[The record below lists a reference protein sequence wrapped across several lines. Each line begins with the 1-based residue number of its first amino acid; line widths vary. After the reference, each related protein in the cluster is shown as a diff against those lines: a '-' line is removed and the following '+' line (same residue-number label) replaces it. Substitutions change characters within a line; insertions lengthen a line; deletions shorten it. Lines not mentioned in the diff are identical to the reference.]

1 MIYKFKVLSEED
13 DKFFMDIEIESDQ
26 TFYDLH
32 DFIQEELE
40 YDSSLLAKFFIA
52 THNWQPKQEISL
64 IETEAASGGKTVAMD
79 KAVLSSFMK
88 DAHQKLLYVFDL
100 INNRSFFI
108 ELMETKQDTSSRY
121 YPICIDF
128 GGEIPPQFGKKAIK
142 KSSLFDDDDDDIN
155 VFSSKKAAPII
166 DDELEEDF
174 ASESFEK
181 DIQFEF
187 EDDSILG
194 AEAEEEEDDI
204 DKDMVQEEDDGDPD
218 ED

>member
-13 DKFFMDIEIESDQ
+13 DKFFMDIEIMSDQ

-40 YDSSLLAKFFIA
+40 YDSSLLATFFIA
-52 THNWQPKQEISL
+52 NHNWQKKQEIAL
-64 IETEAASGGKTVAMD
+64 IETDGKDGEKIIAMD
-79 KAVLSSFMK
+79 KAILSSFMK
-88 DAHQKLLYVFDL
+88 DAHQKLIYLFDF
-100 INNRSFFI
+100 INQRSFFI
-108 ELMETKQDTSSRY
+108 ELMETKQETSNRY

-128 GGEIPPQFGKKAIK
+128 GGEIPAQFGKKSTK
-142 KSSLFDDDDDDIN
+142 KSSLFDDEDDDIN

-174 ASESFEK
+174 AAESFEK

-187 EDDSILG
+187 EDDSLLAG
-194 AEAEEEEDDI
+194 EAEEEEEEVDS
-204 DKDMVQEEDDGDPD
+204 DMVQEDDGDTD

>member
-40 YDSSLLAKFFIA
+40 YDSSLLATFFIS
-52 THNWQPKQEISL
+52 THNWQRKQEISL
-64 IETEAASGGKTVAMD
+64 IEAEVKGVKTIAMD
-79 KAVLSSFMK
+79 KAVLSTFMK
-88 DAHQKLLYVFDL
+88 DAHQKLIYLFDF

-128 GGEIPPQFGKKAIK
+128 GGEIPPQFGKKATK

-155 VFSSKKAAPII
+155 VFSNKKAAPII

-187 EDDSILG
+187 EDDSMLAG
-194 AEAEEEEDDI
+194 EAEEEEEEVDS
-204 DKDMVQEEDDGDPD
+204 DMIPEEDDGDPD

>member
-13 DKFFMDIEIESDQ
+13 DKFFMDIEIMSDQ

-40 YDSSLLAKFFIA
+40 YDSSLLATFFIA
-52 THNWQPKQEISL
+52 THNWQRKQEISL
-64 IETEAASGGKTVAMD
+64 IEIDGKAGEKTIAMD
-79 KAVLSSFMK
+79 KAVLSTFMK
-88 DAHQKLLYVFDL
+88 DAHQKLIYLFDF
-100 INNRSFFI
+100 INQRSFFI
-108 ELMETKQDTSSRY
+108 ELMETKQETSNRY
-121 YPICIDF
+121 YPICVDF
-128 GGEIPPQFGKKAIK
+128 GGEIPLQFGKKTIK

-187 EDDSILG
+187 EEDSLLSG
-194 AEAEEEEDDI
+194 EAEEEEEEVDNDLPS
-204 DKDMVQEEDDGDPD
+204 EEDDGDSD

>member
-13 DKFFMDIEIESDQ
+13 DKFFMDIEIMSDQ

-40 YDSSLLAKFFIA
+40 YDSSLLATFFIA
-52 THNWQPKQEISL
+52 NHNWQKKQEIAL
-64 IETEAASGGKTVAMD
+64 IETDGKDGEKIIAMD
-79 KAVLSSFMK
+79 KAILSTFMK
-88 DAHQKLLYVFDL
+88 DAHQKLIYLFDF

-108 ELMETKQDTSSRY
+108 ELMETKQETSNRY
-121 YPICIDF
+121 YPICVDF
-128 GGEIPPQFGKKAIK
+128 GGEIPLQFGKKSTK
-142 KSSLFDDDDDDIN
+142 KSSLFDDEDDDIN

-174 ASESFEK
+174 ANESFEK

-187 EDDSILG
+187 EDDSLLSG
-194 AEAEEEEDDI
+194 EAEEEEEI
-204 DKDMVQEEDDGDPD
+204 DNDMAPEDDGDSD